1 MTEEQASEKSD
12 MEKLVPE
19 ATTLTVN
26 GVELRFEPLDND
38 KILKAAVEA
47 ERRGQ
52 DDFDFIL
59 ELIAMTISKNDG
71 FDVTSQEVKDSK
83 GNLLPMMNTVQE
95 VNGLDFSEEE
105 LEEMMN
111 S

>member
-1 MTEEQASEKSD
+1 MAEKNKSEKSD

-19 ATTLTVN
+19 ASTLTIN
-26 GVELRFEPLDND
+26 DVELTFEPLDNE
-38 KILKAAVEA
+38 KILKSAVKA
-47 ERRGQ
+47 ERKGQ

-59 ELIAMTISKNDG
+59 ELIAMTISKNEG
-71 FDVTSQEVKDSK
+71 FDVTAEEVKKSK